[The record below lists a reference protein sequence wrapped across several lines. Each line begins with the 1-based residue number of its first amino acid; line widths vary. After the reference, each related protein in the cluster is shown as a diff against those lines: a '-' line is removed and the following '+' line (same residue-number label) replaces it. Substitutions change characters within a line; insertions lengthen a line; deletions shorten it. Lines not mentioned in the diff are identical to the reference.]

1 MLNFSEMDTKPHSQ
15 TGKAEAAK
23 PSARPAKGTT
33 ETARLFLDVAQV
45 SRKSMTQPLT
55 RYVE

>member
-1 MLNFSEMDTKPHSQ
+1 MDTKPRPQ
-15 TGKAEAAK
+15 TGKSEAAK
-23 PSARPAKGTT
+23 PTDQRAKGTT

-45 SRKSMTQPLT
+45 SRKSMTQSLT

>member
-1 MLNFSEMDTKPHSQ
+1 MDTKPRPQ
-15 TGKAEAAK
+15 IGKPEASK
-23 PSARPAKGTT
+23 PSGQRVKGTT

-45 SRKSMTQPLT
+45 SRKSMTQSLT